1 MEEFCKTNGLER
13 KNVRFMLKGREV
25 FELDTPQLIG
35 MKKGDNIVAYKRL
48 PFYSLFK
55 CINCHCK
62 LYI

>member
-35 MKKGDNIVAYKRL
+35 MKKGDNIVAYKR
-48 PFYSLFK
+48 FNSFSY
-55 CINCHCK
+55 
-62 LYI
+62 